1 MLIVLR
7 QMLLDAMLFLA
18 LSFIFYVGFL
28 QAFYVSDTICGT
40 LRAFILYF
48 VVEDTQPDFDI
59 CRDSMTTQ
67 NHMGILRGCCSKC
80 FSDRPSWDSRK
91 PQSSRNCLARH

>member
-28 QAFYVSDTICGT
+28 QAFYVSDTFCGT
-40 LRAFILYF
+40 FLAFI
-48 VVEDTQPDFDI
+48 
-59 CRDSMTTQ
+59 
-67 NHMGILRGCCSKC
+67 
-80 FSDRPSWDSRK
+80 
-91 PQSSRNCLARH
+91 

>member
-48 VVEDTQPDFDI
+48 VVEDTQP
-59 CRDSMTTQ
+59 R
-67 NHMGILRGCCSKC
+67 L
-80 FSDRPSWDSRK
+80 
-91 PQSSRNCLARH
+91 